1 MKSSPKLRIAL
12 RWTAAAAFAV
22 VAGLA
27 YSGDKVDGLSMAHAL
42 PAAAL
47 SGAAVRRLKASKADE
62 IKAARAI
69 TDLAAKE
76 ARDLTEDEQTKFD
89 AHLAKAKSIDAQIE
103 REEMLAAQ
111 EAGMGTGRNRGTA
124 MEVPDGATIEVG
136 DHQLLQDPN
145 RGFRSF
151 GEFAQ
156 LVRGR
161 GMSGG
166 QLDERLAINEASFR
180 AATPSTFGNEA
191 TGEDGAFAIPPGF
204 STSIWQLSLSE
215 DSLLPLTDNTEIS
228 NLGMAFPKDETTPWG
243 TDGVRAYWG
252 NEAGAMNAT
261 KPKLGVQNMRLNKL
275 HVLVPMT
282 DELLRDAPALGSYL
296 QPLAGR
302 SIRWKTNEAIFNG
315 NGDGQPLG
323 AALNTGPAIVIAKES
338 GQATG
343 TLQPINLAKMI
354 ARLPEG
360 SFERSFWMINQDVL
374 PYLFTLTLGNYPIYL
389 PPTEGMKG
397 NPYGMLLG
405 RPIRVSQHAASF
417 SSEGDIQLHDLSYYR
432 TITQAGG
439 IETAT
444 SMHLYFDAGA
454 TAFRFTFRV
463 DGAPKLK
470 SAINPAKGS
479 NTMSPFVLL
488 GAR

>member
-1 MKSSPKLRIAL
+1 MQHAKKRFAL
-12 RWTAAAAFAV
+12 KYAAAAV
-22 VAGLA
+22 VALCAGFA
-27 YSGDKVDGLSMAHAL
+27 YASAKSGDLILAHAL
-42 PAAAL
+42 PSVAL
-47 SGAAVRRLKASKADE
+47 AGAQVRRLKAAKADE

-69 TDLAAKE
+69 TDQANKE

-89 AHLAKAKSIDAQIE
+89 AHLAKAKNIDAQIE
-103 REEMLAAQ
+103 REELLAAQ
-111 EAGMGTGRNRGTA
+111 EAGLGGGRTRGTVL
-124 MEVPDGATIEVG
+124 EVPDNASIEVG

-145 RGFRSF
+145 RGFRSL

-156 LVRGR
+156 IVRNR
-161 GMSGG
+161 GFSGSG

-191 TGEDGAFAIPPGF
+191 AGEDGAFAIPPGF
-204 STSIWQLSLSE
+204 STSIWQLSLTE
-215 DSLLPLTDNTEIS
+215 DSLLPYTDNTEIS

-252 NEAGAMNAT
+252 NEAGTMNAT

-360 SFERSFWMINQDVL
+360 SFPRSFWMINQDVL

-389 PPTEGMKG
+389 PPTEGMKSS
-397 NPYGMLLG
+397 PYGMLLG
-405 RPIRVSQHAASF
+405 RPIMVSQHSASF

-432 TITQAGG
+432 TITQQGG

-463 DGAPKLK
+463 DGSPKLK
-470 SAINPAKGS
+470 NAIDPAKGS
-479 NTMSPFVLL
+479 NKLSPFVLL